1 MRTYIC
7 MDLTNHK
14 KRQPPRN
21 QVSFLVLDPS
31 SSRLLREGA
40 PAAVLRNVSH
50 ACFEDGMVRMNNR
63 FEVSALSVCLLFRIV
78 RVGFSPDE
86 VGWLK

>member
-1 MRTYIC
+1 MCIYVHGS
-7 MDLTNHK
+7 HK
-14 KRQPPRN
+14 PQEKRQPLRN
-21 QVSFLVLDPS
+21 HVSLLVLDT